1 MWPLWSQDSE
11 IDCILKSIEW
21 NRLIFALLIQI
32 WESQEFLLS
41 IWAVLVKSGL
51 GLLDLET
58 LKFAVSQEWI
68 DKMSY
73 FLHFF
78 SNLGKLKDAS
88 IIFGWAW
95 SNTGIALQI
104 TGLLNQVH
112 LANDLMN
119 WADWLND
126 FCILIVIKNVWFDSE
141 FTLYLWHLNAGGPL
155 QLCLARFFPPEFL
168 GKFSFG
174 QKQNMLN
181 NNPFF
186 FILKNFVIG
195 FCWKPT

>member
-1 MWPLWSQDSE
+1 MLY
-11 IDCILKSIEW
+11 LKNEFVKW
-21 NRLIFALLIQI
+21 AIFC
-32 WESQEFLLS
+32 F
-41 IWAVLVKSGL
+41 
-51 GLLDLET
+51 
-58 LKFAVSQEWI
+58 
-68 DKMSY
+68 
-73 FLHFF
+73 FF

-88 IIFGWAW
+88 IIIGWAC
-95 SNTGIALQI
+95 SNTGIALYI

-126 FCILIVIKNVWFDSE
+126 FCILIVIENVWFDGE

-155 QLCLARFFPPEFL
+155 QLYLARFFPPELL

-174 QKQNMLN
+174 QKQQNMFK

-195 FCWKPT
+195 FCWKCT